1 MPVYTK
7 GQIYGSQMWK
17 DYANKCKN
25 EVGHCERCYKTYDLI
40 AHHIVPIQWVN
51 DKVEADSREELIYQ
65 PIEVVCH
72 ACHQSKERSGDL
84 IDYAKLIAEG
94 RI

>member
-17 DYANKCKN
+17 NYANKCKN

-84 IDYAKLIAEG
+84 VDYAKLIAEG

>member
-17 DYANKCKN
+17 NYANKCKN
-25 EVGHCERCYKTYDLI
+25 EAGHCERCYKTYDLI

-51 DKVEADSREELIYQ
+51 SKVEADSREELIYQ

-84 IDYAKLIAEG
+84 VDYAKLIAEG